1 MKKILILLITTVL
14 LTSCFG
20 KDVEEAAEDIV
31 SNVVDVQETLSWSDS
46 EDKGDASDEVE
57 TSNEIDTDESDIDEE
72 ESTEESAQTD
82 TAAPSEPIVSG
93 SDNDPRV
100 DNTQGEWT
108 NPPETL
114 TPSVPTEPV
123 SNGEEEIIKDFEAEL
138 DSLFDLLESD
148 EG

>member
-1 MKKILILLITTVL
+1 MKKILILLVTTFL

-20 KDVEEAAEDIV
+20 KDVEDAAEDIV
-31 SNVVDVQETLSWSDS
+31 SNVVDVQETSSGSDTD
-46 EDKGDASDEVE
+46 ETEPEEASDELPE
-57 TSNEIDTDESDIDEE
+57 PSEDTDD
-72 ESTEESAQTD
+72 TE
-82 TAAPSEPIVSG
+82 PSEPIVSG

-100 DNTQGEWT
+100 DNTQWEWT
-108 NPPETL
+108 NPPETQS
-114 TPSVPTEPV
+114 PSVPTENT

>member
-1 MKKILILLITTVL
+1 MKKILILLITMVL

-31 SNVVDVQETLSWSDS
+31 SNVVDVQETSSWSDV
-46 EDKGDASDEVE
+46 SDEDD
-57 TSNEIDTDESDIDEE
+57 TPDEIDTDESDIDGEESSE
-72 ESTEESAQTD
+72 ESTQVD
-82 TAAPSEPIVSG
+82 TAEPSEPIVSG
-93 SDNDPRV
+93 SENDPRV

-108 NPPETL
+108 NPPETQ

-138 DSLFDLLESD
+138 DSLFDLLED

>member
-31 SNVVDVQETLSWSDS
+31 SNVIDVQETSTWSDT
-46 EDKGDASDEVE
+46 SDEV
-57 TSNEIDTDESDIDEE
+57 DTDEDEWESEIDVEESSE
-72 ESTEESAQTD
+72 ESTQVD
-82 TAAPSEPIVSG
+82 TSEPSEPIVSG
-93 SDNDPRV
+93 SENDPRV
-100 DNTQGEWT
+100 DNTQWEWT
-108 NPPETL
+108 NPPETQ

-138 DSLFDLLESD
+138 DSLFDLLED

>member
-1 MKKILILLITTVL
+1 MKKILILLVTTFL

-20 KDVEEAAEDIV
+20 KDVEDTAEDIV
-31 SNVVDVQETLSWSDS
+31 SNVVDVQETSSGSDN
-46 EDKGDASDEVE
+46 ETDTDETEPEEASDELPE
-57 TSNEIDTDESDIDEE
+57 PSEDTDD
-72 ESTEESAQTD
+72 TE
-82 TAAPSEPIVSG
+82 PSEPIVSG

-100 DNTQGEWT
+100 DNTQWEWT
-108 NPPETL
+108 NPPETQS
-114 TPSVPTEPV
+114 PSVPTENT